1 MNTIKG
7 SMLAVALLAAI
18 TATVSARAQQN
29 SQPDNG
35 SMMNQQPGSGS
46 MMGHGMMGG
55 GQSMMGGHGMM
66 GGGSASMCGRM
77 TAHIEGRLAFLKAE
91 LNITPEQEALW
102 KDYANAV
109 RDNAKTM
116 SGRCTSLMGDS
127 GASEKSLRDRL
138 DAQEQFVAARLDALR
153 ATNKALKP
161 LFQALSDAQ
170 KKLADQ
176 LIPKLDRHD
185 VTVRRLAVRIFAARS
200 RSPRIRFAGSN
211 RIGNSASRANIGMPC
226 SASARL

>member
-127 GASEKSLRDRL
+127 GASEKSLPDRL

-176 LIPKLDRHD
+176 LI
-185 VTVRRLAVRIFAARS
+185 RS
-200 RSPRIRFAGSN
+200 ST
-211 RIGNSASRANIGMPC
+211 GMM
-226 SASARL
+226 

>member
-1 MNTIKG
+1 
-7 SMLAVALLAAI
+7 
-18 TATVSARAQQN
+18 
-29 SQPDNG
+29 
-35 SMMNQQPGSGS
+35 MMNQQPGSGS
-46 MMGHGMMGG
+46 MMGHGMMGE
-55 GQSMMGGHGMM
+55 GQSMMGGHGMMGGIGM

-116 SGRCTSLMGDS
+116 SGRCTALMGDS

-161 LFQALSDAQ
+161 LYQALSDAQ

-176 LIPKLDRHD
+176 LI
-185 VTVRRLAVRIFAARS
+185 RS
-200 RSPRIRFAGSN
+200 ST
-211 RIGNSASRANIGMPC
+211 GMM
-226 SASARL
+226 

>member
-1 MNTIKG
+1 
-7 SMLAVALLAAI
+7 MLAVALLAAI
-18 TATVSARAQQN
+18 TATVSARAQQD
-29 SQPDNG
+29 SQPDSG
-35 SMMNQQPGSGS
+35 SMMNQQPDSGS
-46 MMGHGMMGG
+46 MMGHGMMSG

-109 RDNAKTM
+109 RDNAKSM

-127 GASEKSLRDRL
+127 GASEKSLPDRL

-153 ATNKALKP
+153 ATNMALKP
-161 LFQALSDAQ
+161 LYQALSDAQ

-176 LIPKLDRHD
+176 LI
-185 VTVRRLAVRIFAARS
+185 RS
-200 RSPRIRFAGSN
+200 ST
-211 RIGNSASRANIGMPC
+211 GMM
-226 SASARL
+226 

>member
-1 MNTIKG
+1 MYTHVLG
-7 SMLAVALLAAI
+7 LTTSALMLAYGAVGAI
-18 TATVSARAQQN
+18 AQDRMT
-29 SQPDNG
+29 SQPDQQQAQSHPMG
-35 SMMNQQPGSGS
+35 HEGAGTIGQGGMMGGG
-46 MMGHGMMGG
+46 MMGHGMMGE
-55 GQSMMGGHGMM
+55 GQSMMGGHGMMGGIGM

-116 SGRCTSLMGDS
+116 SGRCTALMGDS
-127 GASEKSLRDRL
+127 DASEKSLPDRL

-161 LFQALSDAQ
+161 LYQALSDAQ

-176 LIPKLDRHD
+176 LI
-185 VTVRRLAVRIFAARS
+185 RS
-200 RSPRIRFAGSN
+200 ST
-211 RIGNSASRANIGMPC
+211 GMM
-226 SASARL
+226 

>member
-18 TATVSARAQQN
+18 TATVSAHAQQD
-29 SQPDNG
+29 SQPDSG
-35 SMMNQQPGSGS
+35 SMMNQQPCSGS
-46 MMGHGMMGG
+46 MMGHGMMSG

-109 RDNAKTM
+109 RDNAKSM

-127 GASEKSLRDRL
+127 GASQKSLPDRL

-161 LFQALSDAQ
+161 LYQALSDAQ

-176 LIPKLDRHD
+176 LI
-185 VTVRRLAVRIFAARS
+185 RS
-200 RSPRIRFAGSN
+200 ST
-211 RIGNSASRANIGMPC
+211 GMM
-226 SASARL
+226 

>member
-18 TATVSARAQQN
+18 AATGSARAQQD
-29 SQPDNG
+29 SQQESKPDSG

-46 MMGHGMMGG
+46 MMGHGMMGE
-55 GQSMMGGHGMM
+55 GQSMMGGHGGMMGGTGM

-116 SGRCTSLMGDS
+116 SGRCTALMGDS
-127 GASEKSLRDRL
+127 GASEKSLPDRL

-161 LFQALSDAQ
+161 LYQALSDAQ

-176 LIPKLDRHD
+176 LI
-185 VTVRRLAVRIFAARS
+185 RS
-200 RSPRIRFAGSN
+200 ST
-211 RIGNSASRANIGMPC
+211 GMM
-226 SASARL
+226 

>member
-18 TATVSARAQQN
+18 AATGSARAQQDSQQN
-29 SQPDNG
+29 SQPNSG

-55 GQSMMGGHGMM
+55 IGM

-116 SGRCTSLMGDS
+116 SGRCTALMGDS
-127 GASEKSLRDRL
+127 GASEKSLPDRL

-161 LFQALSDAQ
+161 LYQALSDAQ

-176 LIPKLDRHD
+176 LI
-185 VTVRRLAVRIFAARS
+185 RS
-200 RSPRIRFAGSN
+200 ST
-211 RIGNSASRANIGMPC
+211 GMM
-226 SASARL
+226 

>member
-1 MNTIKG
+1 
-7 SMLAVALLAAI
+7 MLAVALLAAI

-29 SQPDNG
+29 SQPDSG
-35 SMMNQQPGSGS
+35 SMMNQQPDSGS
-46 MMGHGMMGG
+46 MMGHGMMSG

-109 RDNAKTM
+109 RDNAKSM
-116 SGRCTSLMGDS
+116 SSRCTSLLGDS
-127 GASEKSLRDRL
+127 GASQKSLPDRL

-161 LFQALSDAQ
+161 LYQALSDAQ

-176 LIPKLDRHD
+176 LI
-185 VTVRRLAVRIFAARS
+185 RS
-200 RSPRIRFAGSN
+200 ST
-211 RIGNSASRANIGMPC
+211 GMM
-226 SASARL
+226 

>member
-29 SQPDNG
+29 SQPDSG
-35 SMMNQQPGSGS
+35 SMMNQQPDSGS
-46 MMGHGMMGG
+46 MMGHGMMSG

-109 RDNAKTM
+109 RDNAKSM

-127 GASEKSLRDRL
+127 GASEKSLPDRL

-161 LFQALSDAQ
+161 LYQALSDAQ

-176 LIPKLDRHD
+176 LI
-185 VTVRRLAVRIFAARS
+185 RS
-200 RSPRIRFAGSN
+200 ST
-211 RIGNSASRANIGMPC
+211 GMM
-226 SASARL
+226 

>member
-18 TATVSARAQQN
+18 TATVSAHAQQD
-29 SQPDNG
+29 SQTDSG
-35 SMMNQQPGSGS
+35 SMMNQQPCSGS
-46 MMGHGMMGG
+46 MMGHGMMSG

-109 RDNAKTM
+109 RDNAKSM

-127 GASEKSLRDRL
+127 GASQKSLPDRL

-161 LFQALSDAQ
+161 LYQALSDAQ

-176 LIPKLDRHD
+176 LI
-185 VTVRRLAVRIFAARS
+185 RS
-200 RSPRIRFAGSN
+200 ST
-211 RIGNSASRANIGMPC
+211 GMM
-226 SASARL
+226 

>member
-18 TATVSARAQQN
+18 TATVSARAQQD
-29 SQPDNG
+29 SQPDSG
-35 SMMNQQPGSGS
+35 SMMNQQPDSGS
-46 MMGHGMMGG
+46 MMGHGMMSG

-109 RDNAKTM
+109 RDNAKSM

-127 GASEKSLRDRL
+127 GASEKSLPDRL

-161 LFQALSDAQ
+161 LYQALSDAQ

-176 LIPKLDRHD
+176 LI
-185 VTVRRLAVRIFAARS
+185 RS
-200 RSPRIRFAGSN
+200 ST
-211 RIGNSASRANIGMPC
+211 GMM
-226 SASARL
+226 

>member
-7 SMLAVALLAAI
+7 AMLGVALLSAI
-18 TATVSARAQQN
+18 AATVSARAQQDSQQN
-29 SQPDNG
+29 SQPDSG

-46 MMGHGMMGG
+46 MMGHGMMS
-55 GQSMMGGHGMM
+55 GQSMMGGHGMMGGMGM

-127 GASEKSLRDRL
+127 GARQKSLPDRL

-161 LFQALSDAQ
+161 LYQALSDEQ

-176 LIPKLDRHD
+176 LI
-185 VTVRRLAVRIFAARS
+185 RS
-200 RSPRIRFAGSN
+200 ST
-211 RIGNSASRANIGMPC
+211 GMM
-226 SASARL
+226 

>member
-1 MNTIKG
+1 MNAIKG
-7 SMLAVALLAAI
+7 SMLAVAVLAAI
-18 TATVSARAQQN
+18 AATGSARAQQD
-29 SQPDNG
+29 SQQESKPDSG
-35 SMMNQQPGSGS
+35 SMMNRQPGSGS
-46 MMGHGMMGG
+46 MMGHGMMGE

-109 RDNAKTM
+109 RDNAKSM
-116 SGRCTSLMGDS
+116 SSRCTSLLGDS
-127 GASEKSLRDRL
+127 GASQKSLPDRL
-138 DAQEQFVAARLDALR
+138 DAQEQFLAARLDALR

-161 LFQALSDAQ
+161 LYQALSDAQ

-176 LIPKLDRHD
+176 L
-185 VTVRRLAVRIFAARS
+185 FRS
-200 RSPRIRFAGSN
+200 ST
-211 RIGNSASRANIGMPC
+211 GMM
-226 SASARL
+226 

>member
-18 TATVSARAQQN
+18 TATVSAHAQQD
-29 SQPDNG
+29 SQPDSG
-35 SMMNQQPGSGS
+35 SMMNQQPCSGS
-46 MMGHGMMGG
+46 MMGHGMMSG

-109 RDNAKTM
+109 RDNAKSM
-116 SGRCTSLMGDS
+116 SSRCTSLLDDS
-127 GASEKSLRDRL
+127 GASQKSLPDRL

-161 LFQALSDAQ
+161 LYQALSDAQ

-176 LIPKLDRHD
+176 LI
-185 VTVRRLAVRIFAARS
+185 RS
-200 RSPRIRFAGSN
+200 ST
-211 RIGNSASRANIGMPC
+211 GMM
-226 SASARL
+226 

>member
-18 TATVSARAQQN
+18 AATGSARAQQD
-29 SQPDNG
+29 SQQESKPDSG

-46 MMGHGMMGG
+46 MMGHGMMGE
-55 GQSMMGGHGMM
+55 GQSMMGGHGSMMGGMGM

-91 LNITPEQEALW
+91 INITPEQEALW

-127 GASEKSLRDRL
+127 GASEKSLPDRL

-176 LIPKLDRHD
+176 LI
-185 VTVRRLAVRIFAARS
+185 RS
-200 RSPRIRFAGSN
+200 ST
-211 RIGNSASRANIGMPC
+211 GMM
-226 SASARL
+226 

>member
-7 SMLAVALLAAI
+7 SMLAVAVLAAI
-18 TATVSARAQQN
+18 AATGSARAQQDSQKN
-29 SQPDNG
+29 SQPNGG

-46 MMGHGMMGG
+46 MMGHGMMGE

-116 SGRCTSLMGDS
+116 SGRCTALMGDS
-127 GASEKSLRDRL
+127 GASEKSLPDRL

-161 LFQALSDAQ
+161 LYQALSDAQ

-176 LIPKLDRHD
+176 LI
-185 VTVRRLAVRIFAARS
+185 RS
-200 RSPRIRFAGSN
+200 ST
-211 RIGNSASRANIGMPC
+211 GMM
-226 SASARL
+226 

>member
-18 TATVSARAQQN
+18 AATVSAHAQQDSQQN
-29 SQPDNG
+29 SKPDSG
-35 SMMNQQPGSGS
+35 SMMDHQSGSGS
-46 MMGHGMMGG
+46 MMGHGMMGE
-55 GQSMMGGHGMM
+55 GQSMMGGHGGMM
-66 GGGSASMCGRM
+66 GGMGMGSGPASMCGRM

-91 LNITPEQEALW
+91 INITPEQEALW

-127 GASEKSLRDRL
+127 GASEKSLPDRL

-161 LFQALSDAQ
+161 LYQALSDAQ

-176 LIPKLDRHD
+176 LI
-185 VTVRRLAVRIFAARS
+185 RS
-200 RSPRIRFAGSN
+200 ST
-211 RIGNSASRANIGMPC
+211 GMM
-226 SASARL
+226 

>member
-1 MNTIKG
+1 MNTIRG

-18 TATVSARAQQN
+18 AATVSARAQQDSQQN
-29 SQPDNG
+29 SQPDSG

-46 MMGHGMMGG
+46 MMGHGMMSG
-55 GQSMMGGHGMM
+55 GQSMMGGHGMGM

-116 SGRCTSLMGDS
+116 SGRCTSLMGSS
-127 GASEKSLRDRL
+127 GAREKSLPDRL

-161 LFQALSDAQ
+161 LYQALSDAQ

-176 LIPKLDRHD
+176 LI
-185 VTVRRLAVRIFAARS
+185 RS
-200 RSPRIRFAGSN
+200 ST
-211 RIGNSASRANIGMPC
+211 GMM
-226 SASARL
+226 

>member
-18 TATVSARAQQN
+18 TATVSAHAQQD
-29 SQPDNG
+29 SQPDSG
-35 SMMNQQPGSGS
+35 SMMNQQPCSGS
-46 MMGHGMMGG
+46 MMGHGMMSG

-109 RDNAKTM
+109 RDNAKSM
-116 SGRCTSLMGDS
+116 SSRCTSLLGDS
-127 GASEKSLRDRL
+127 GASQKSLPDRL

-161 LFQALSDAQ
+161 LYQALSDAQ

-176 LIPKLDRHD
+176 LI
-185 VTVRRLAVRIFAARS
+185 RS
-200 RSPRIRFAGSN
+200 ST
-211 RIGNSASRANIGMPC
+211 GMM
-226 SASARL
+226 

>member
-7 SMLAVALLAAI
+7 SVLAVALLAAI
-18 TATVSARAQQN
+18 AATVSARAQQN
-29 SQPDNG
+29 SQPDSG
-35 SMMNQQPGSGS
+35 SMMSQQPGSGS
-46 MMGHGMMGG
+46 MMGHGMMSG
-55 GQSMMGGHGMM
+55 GQSMVGGHGMM

-91 LNITPEQEALW
+91 INITPEQEALW

-109 RDNAKTM
+109 RDSAKTM

-127 GASEKSLRDRL
+127 GASEKSLPDRL

-161 LFQALSDAQ
+161 LYQALSDAQ

-176 LIPKLDRHD
+176 LI
-185 VTVRRLAVRIFAARS
+185 RS
-200 RSPRIRFAGSN
+200 STGV
-211 RIGNSASRANIGMPC
+211 M
-226 SASARL
+226 

>member
-1 MNTIKG
+1 MNTIRG

-29 SQPDNG
+29 SQPDSG
-35 SMMNQQPGSGS
+35 SMMNQQPDSGS
-46 MMGHGMMGG
+46 MMGHGMMSG

-109 RDNAKTM
+109 RDNAKSM
-116 SGRCTSLMGDS
+116 SSRCTSLLGDS
-127 GASEKSLRDRL
+127 GASQKSLPDRL

-161 LFQALSDAQ
+161 LYQALSDAQ

-176 LIPKLDRHD
+176 L
-185 VTVRRLAVRIFAARS
+185 FRS
-200 RSPRIRFAGSN
+200 ST
-211 RIGNSASRANIGMPC
+211 GMM
-226 SASARL
+226 

>member
-1 MNTIKG
+1 
-7 SMLAVALLAAI
+7 MLAVALLAAI

-29 SQPDNG
+29 SQPDSG
-35 SMMNQQPGSGS
+35 SMMNQQPDSGS
-46 MMGHGMMGG
+46 MMGHGMMSG

-102 KDYANAV
+102 RDYTNAV
-109 RDNAKTM
+109 RDNAKSM

-127 GASEKSLRDRL
+127 GASQKSLPDRL

-153 ATNKALKP
+153 ATNKAEAP
-161 LFQALSDAQ
+161 LSGLERCAEKACGPAF
-170 KKLADQ
+170 
-176 LIPKLDRHD
+176 PKLDRHD
-185 VTVRRLAVRIFAARS
+185 VSVTRLADRNLTR
-200 RSPRIRFAGSN
+200 
-211 RIGNSASRANIGMPC
+211 MP
-226 SASARL
+226 SEPAISFRGLQSHWQ

>member
-1 MNTIKG
+1 
-7 SMLAVALLAAI
+7 
-18 TATVSARAQQN
+18 
-29 SQPDNG
+29 
-35 SMMNQQPGSGS
+35 MMG
-46 MMGHGMMGG
+46 GHGMMGG
-55 GQSMMGGHGMM
+55 IGM

-116 SGRCTSLMGDS
+116 SGRCTALMGDS
-127 GASEKSLRDRL
+127 GASEKSLPDRL
-138 DAQEQFVAARLDALR
+138 DAQEQFVVARLDALR

-161 LFQALSDAQ
+161 LYQALSDAQ

-176 LIPKLDRHD
+176 LI
-185 VTVRRLAVRIFAARS
+185 RS
-200 RSPRIRFAGSN
+200 ST
-211 RIGNSASRANIGMPC
+211 GMM
-226 SASARL
+226 